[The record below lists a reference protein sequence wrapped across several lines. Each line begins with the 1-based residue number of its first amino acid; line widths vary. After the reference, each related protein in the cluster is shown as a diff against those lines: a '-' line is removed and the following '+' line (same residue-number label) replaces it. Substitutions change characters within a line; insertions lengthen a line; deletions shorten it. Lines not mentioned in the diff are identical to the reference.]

1 MKQTQKERLAYFQA
15 LYENAKHAYSDTL
28 LHLERQYEQ
37 YLGSK
42 ALDGAHEGATLVR
55 NITYEIIE
63 SQVSSEIPQPK
74 VSPLWYSERRDRLAQ
89 SIERLCIAERD
100 RLPFEKMNDLDER
113 YTYIYGS
120 SIFFVEWDSEGRD
133 GGGVKVSCLSP
144 RNFIPEP
151 NVNKVE
157 DMDYCFLRFL
167 TTKRDIS
174 RRYSISEGDLSHLT
188 LEHDTPDS
196 YTASA
201 EEDEAVTL
209 VVAFYRTEDGEVGQF
224 VFSGD
229 LILCDLPNY
238 YARKRRVCTGCHEG
252 EGECECENPTFVL
265 DDEGDEEIYLSF
277 TSRDA
282 GIPEVHFSED
292 MPLGEGAWG
301 VEKIRVPYFR
311 IRSFPIVI
319 RKNTSRE
326 GSLYGQSDCEFL
338 RPQQQA
344 INKVESRILQKLLR
358 AGITPIVPEDATIT
372 LNNSVFGQL
381 IKMKPGESASQYG
394 TVDTTPNISQDI
406 AEAERLYLHAKRIL
420 GISDAYVGIGDYKNE
435 SGYAR
440 QLQISQ
446 ASGRLES
453 KRKMKH
459 TAYAMIDRLI
469 FEHTLAFSDN
479 RQNLAYRDAYGR
491 IHDATFHRYDFLRYD
506 AQSKGYTFDTD
517 FLFSVD
523 QSGAIEGQRDALW
536 EKNLENLRTGALG
549 ALDNPETLLR
559 YWQLQERAHYP
570 YARDNVEYFAEQL
583 RQKGEMSENEISRSE
598 ELP

>member
-1 MKQTQKERLAYFQA
+1 MNQTQKERLAYFEG
-15 LYENAKHAYSDTL
+15 LYENAKNAYADTL

-42 ALDGAHEGATLVR
+42 SLDGAREGASLVR

-63 SQVSSEIPQPK
+63 SQVSSEIPAPK

-89 SIERLCIAERD
+89 SVERLCIAERD
-100 RLPFEKMNDLDER
+100 RLPFEEMNDIDER

-120 SIFFVEWDSEGRD
+120 SIFFIEWDSD
-133 GGGVKVSCLSP
+133 AKSGGGVKVSCLSP

-151 NVNKVE
+151 NVSKIE

-174 RRYSISEGDLSHLT
+174 RRFSIKETELCHLS
-188 LEHDTPDS
+188 LESDS
-196 YTASA
+196 PEAIISTN
-201 EEDEAVTL
+201 ENEEAVTL
-209 VVAFYRTEDGEVGQF
+209 VIAFYRAENGEVGQF
-224 VFSGD
+224 IFSGD
-229 LILCDLPNY
+229 LVLSDLPNY
-238 YARKRRVCTGCHEG
+238 YARKRRVCKRCHES
-252 EGECECENPTFVL
+252 EEECECGGNDYTLEDEVEEDLFLSYTL
-265 DDEGDEEIYLSF
+265 D
-277 TSRDA
+277 DA
-282 GIPEVHFSED
+282 GIPQAHFSKAF
-292 MPLGEGAWG
+292 EGGAGVFG
-301 VEKIRVPYFR
+301 VERIRVPYFR
-311 IRSFPIVI
+311 IQSFPIVI

-358 AGITPIVPEDATIT
+358 AGITPIVPEDATIS

-381 IKMKPGESASQYG
+381 IKMKPGENANQYG
-394 TVDTTPNISQDI
+394 TVDTTPDISQDI

-459 TAYAMIDRLI
+459 TAYASVDRLI

-479 RQNLAYRDAYGR
+479 RQNLSYRDAYGR
-491 IHDATFHRYDFLRYD
+491 IHDASFHRYDFLRFD
-506 AQSKGYTFDTD
+506 DEGRGYVFDTD
-517 FLFSVD
+517 FLFSAD
-523 QSGAIEGQRDALW
+523 QSGVVEGQRDRLW
-536 EKNLENLRTGALG
+536 EKNLENLRMGALG
-549 ALDNPETLLR
+549 EVTNPETLLR
-559 YWQLQERAHYP
+559 YWQFQERAHYP
-570 YARDNVEYFAEQL
+570 YARDNVEYFAMMI
-583 RQKGEMSENEISRSE
+583 QKGGLPIDETSRSE

>member
-1 MKQTQKERLAYFQA
+1 MTKTQNERLAYFQA
-15 LYENAKHAYSDTL
+15 LYENAKNAYQDTL
-28 LHLERQYEQ
+28 LHLEKQYEQ
-37 YLGSK
+37 YLGSS
-42 ALDGAHEGATLVR
+42 ALDGAREGASLVR

-63 SQVSSEIPQPK
+63 SQVSSEIPAPK

-89 SIERLCIAERD
+89 SIERLCLCERD
-100 RLPFEKMNDLDER
+100 RLPFEEMNDLDER

-120 SIFFVEWDSEGRD
+120 SIFFVEWDNDGAD
-133 GGGVKVSCLSP
+133 GGKVKVSCLSP

-174 RRYSISEGDLSHLT
+174 RRFVVREDDLSSLS
-188 LEHDTPDS
+188 LEYDS
-196 YTASA
+196 PEIYPSA
-201 EEDEAVTL
+201 TEEDEAVTL
-209 VVAFYRTEDGEVGQF
+209 IVAFYRNERGEVGQF

-229 LILCDLPNY
+229 IILSDLPNY
-238 YARKRRVCTGCHEG
+238 YARKVKICDGCGENVSVCECGGEHFSLRDEEKEDLYVSFSLNENGTLEEHFTKEMPEG
-252 EGECECENPTFVL
+252 EGVF
-265 DDEGDEEIYLSF
+265 
-277 TSRDA
+277 
-282 GIPEVHFSED
+282 
-292 MPLGEGAWG
+292 GA
-301 VEKIRVPYFR
+301 KRIRVPYFR
-311 IRSFPIVI
+311 MHSFPIVV

-326 GSLYGQSDCEFL
+326 GYLYGQSDCEFL

-358 AGITPIVPEDATIT
+358 AAITPIVPEDASIT

-381 IKMKPGESASQYG
+381 IKMKPGESANQYG

-491 IHDATFHRYDFLRYD
+491 IHDATFHRYDFLRYHPEREE
-506 AQSKGYTFDTD
+506 YTFDTD

-523 QSGAIEGQRDALW
+523 QSGVIEGQRDRLW

-549 ALDNPETLLR
+549 DVQNPETLLR
-559 YWQLQERAHYP
+559 YWQIQERAHYP
-570 YARDNVEYFAEQL
+570 YARDNVEYFAMQI
-583 RQKGEMSENEISRSE
+583 RKKGECVTDETAEDQILS
-598 ELP
+598 